1 MKRTLWLALALTLIL
16 AACQTK
22 TIPVTIFADG
32 QTITRNTTSLVP
44 AEILS
49 AADITLGPNDLVLYN
64 GLPTPAD
71 GSLDATGSFTLT
83 VRRAVSVTVIAPEE
97 TRTLTSAAFTVGQVL
112 TEAGYDL
119 HASDRVDP
127 PVETPVLSG
136 AEAPMTGLTIT
147 YQPGASLTITA
158 DGKQVQTRSAAAT
171 VGQALAEAGI
181 PLIGLDYA
189 VPSEESPLPT
199 DGQIRVVRVVETVA
213 LIQKS
218 LPYTSRFEASA
229 DLELD
234 QQDVLQAGEPGLA
247 VSRVRVRA
255 EDGAETARATEAET
269 IVRPAQDR
277 IVGFGTKV
285 VIRTAVVDGVSITYW
300 RAVRVYAT
308 SYSPCRSGTS
318 TCYYYTSSRK
328 KVEKGV
334 IAVASRWYSYLV
346 GSGVYVPGYGFA
358 TVEDIGGGFPD
369 RYWIDLGYSDADFI
383 AWGDWVTV
391 YFLTPV
397 PASIQYVLPYR

>member
-1 MKRTLWLALALTLIL
+1 MKRSLWLALALTLLL

-22 TIPVTIFADG
+22 AIPVTILVDG
-32 QTITRNTTSLVP
+32 QTSTQNTTTLIP
-44 AEILS
+44 AEIL
-49 AADITLGPNDLVLYN
+49 ADAKITLGAGDLVLYN
-64 GLPTPAD
+64 DLPIPVDTA
-71 GSLDATGSFTLT
+71 LEATGPFTLT
-83 VRRAVSVTVIAPEE
+83 VRRAMTVTLRAPEGN
-97 TRTLTSAAFTVGQVL
+97 RTLKSAAFSVGQL
-112 TEAGYDL
+112 LEEAGYRI
-119 HASDRVDP
+119 SQGDRVDP
-127 PVETPVLSG
+127 PLEYPLAAG
-136 AEAPMTGLTIT
+136 MTVT
-147 YQPGASLTITA
+147 YQPGTSLTITV
-158 DGKQVQTRSAAAT
+158 DGQEVQARSAAAT

-181 PLIGLDYA
+181 PLMAMDHAI
-189 VPSEESPLPT
+189 PSENSPVPA
-199 DGQIRVVRVVETVA
+199 DGRIRVVRVVETVA
-213 LIQKS
+213 LLQKT
-218 LPYTSRFEASA
+218 LPYQSRFEASA

-234 QQDVLQAGEPGLA
+234 QQDLLQAGEPGLA
-247 VSRVRVRA
+247 VSRVRVHS
-255 EDGAETARATEAET
+255 EDGTETGRTTEAET

-285 VIRTAVVDGVSITYW
+285 VLRTASVDGVNITYW

-318 TCYYYTSSRK
+318 SCYYYTSSRK

-334 IAVASRWYSYLV
+334 IAVASRWYPYLV

-369 RYWIDLGYSDADFI
+369 RYWIDLGYTDADFI

-397 PASIQYVLPYR
+397 PASIQFVLPYR

>member
-1 MKRTLWLALALTLIL
+1 MKRTLWLALALIVLL
-16 AACQTK
+16 AACQAKPTS
-22 TIPVTIFADG
+22 VTIFADG
-32 QTITRNTTSLVP
+32 QTITRPTTTLIP
-44 AEILS
+44 AEILA
-49 AADITLGPNDLVLYN
+49 AADITLGPNDLILYN

-71 GSLDATGSFTLT
+71 VALDATGPFTLT
-83 VRRAVSVTVIAPEE
+83 VRRAVSVTVIAPEG

-112 TEAGYDL
+112 SEAGYSVS
-119 HASDRVDP
+119 AGDRVDP
-127 PVETPVLSG
+127 PIESPLV
-136 AEAPMTGLTIT
+136 AGLTIT
-147 YQPGASLTITA
+147 VRPGTSLIITA
-158 DGKQVQTRSAAAT
+158 DGMQVQARSAAAT
-171 VGQALAEAGI
+171 VGEALAEAGI

-189 VPSEESPLPT
+189 VPSEESPLPA
-199 DGQIRVVRVVETVA
+199 DGQIKVVRVVETVA
-213 LIQKS
+213 LVQKT

-255 EDGAETARATEAET
+255 EDGTETGRTTEAET

-308 SYSPCRSGTS
+308 SYSPCRSGVS
-318 TCYYYTSSRK
+318 ACYYYTSSRK

-334 IAVASRWYSYLV
+334 IAVASRWWPYLV

-369 RYWIDLGYSDADFI
+369 RYWIDLGYSDADWVT
-383 AWGDWVTV
+383 WGDWVTV

-397 PASIQYVLPYR
+397 PPTIQYVLPYR

>member
-1 MKRTLWLALALTLIL
+1 MKRTQWLALALTLLL
-16 AACQTK
+16 AACQAK
-22 TIPVTIFADG
+22 PVSVTIFADG
-32 QTITRNTTSLVP
+32 QTITRPATSLIP
-44 AEILS
+44 AELL
-49 AADITLGPNDLVLYN
+49 ATADITLGSNDLILYN

-71 GSLDATGSFTLT
+71 IALDATSPFTLT
-83 VRRAVSVTVIAPEE
+83 VRRAVTVTVIAPEG
-97 TRTLTSAAFTVGQVL
+97 TRTLESAAFTVGQML
-112 TEAGYDL
+112 TEAGYSVSAADQ
-119 HASDRVDP
+119 VDP
-127 PVETPVLSG
+127 PVESPLV
-136 AEAPMTGLTIT
+136 AGLTIT
-147 YQPGASLTITA
+147 VQPGASLLITA

-181 PLIGLDYA
+181 PLVGLDYA
-189 VPSEESPLPT
+189 VPSEESPLPA

-213 LIQKS
+213 LVQKS

-247 VSRVRVRA
+247 VSRVRVRS
-255 EDGAETARATEAET
+255 EDGAETGRTTEAET

-285 VIRTAVVDGVSITYW
+285 VVRTAVVDGVSITYW

-308 SYSPCRSGTS
+308 SYSPCRSGGS
-318 TCYYYTSSRK
+318 RCYSGTASGK
-328 KVEKGV
+328 PVQKGV
-334 IAVASRWYSYLV
+334 IAVASRWYPYIV

-369 RYWIDLGYSDADFI
+369 RYWIDLGYADADFI